1 MLVGYARVSTGE
13 QNLDLQADAL
23 KQAGCAKIFTDQMSG
38 AKAERPGLQAAFA
51 FARTGDT
58 LIVWRLDRLGR
69 SLKDLVQ
76 KVENLQQRQVG
87 FRSLHESIDTTSSVG
102 KFQFHV
108 FSALA
113 EFERDLIRDRTM
125 AGLRA
130 ARARGRLGG
139 RPRRMT
145 PEQVKMASHLM
156 QDPAIDVKEIVR
168 TLGVSRSTLYRYVG
182 PTGELRGSTGDLQN
196 APTK

>member
-1 MLVGYARVSTGE
+1 MTRLLFKPPLKSHPRCWAAFRTCLQWYQLSTHQFIPTPMLVGYARVSTGE

-23 KQAGCAKIFTDQMSG
+23 KQAGCAKIFTDQMSA
-38 AKAERPGLQAAFA
+38 AKAERPSLQVAFA
-51 FARTGDT
+51 FVRTGDT
-58 LIVWRLDRLGR
+58 LIVWRLDRLGC

-76 KVENLQQRQVG
+76 RVEDLQQRQVG

-130 ARARGRLGG
+130 ARGA
-139 RPRRMT
+139 
-145 PEQVKMASHLM
+145 
-156 QDPAIDVKEIVR
+156 
-168 TLGVSRSTLYRYVG
+168 
-182 PTGELRGSTGDLQN
+182 
-196 APTK
+196 

>member
-1 MLVGYARVSTGE
+1 ME
-13 QNLDLQADAL
+13 D
-23 KQAGCAKIFTDQMSG
+23 
-38 AKAERPGLQAAFA
+38 
-51 FARTGDT
+51 
-58 LIVWRLDRLGR
+58 
-69 SLKDLVQ
+69 
-76 KVENLQQRQVG
+76 LQQRQVG

-139 RPRRMT
+139 RPRCMT
-145 PEQVKMASHLM
+145 PEQVKMAAQLM
-156 QDPAIDVKEIVR
+156 RDPAIAVKEIVQ

-182 PTGELRGSTGDLQN
+182 PTGAVR
-196 APTK
+196 

>member
-13 QNLDLQADAL
+13 QNLDPQSDAL
-23 KQAGCAKIFTDQMSG
+23 KQAGCAKIFTDQMSS
-38 AKAERPGLQAAFA
+38 AKAERSGLQAAFA

-76 KVENLQQRQVG
+76 KVEDLQARQVG

-130 ARARGRLGG
+130 AQPSWPAGR
-139 RPRRMT
+139 T
-145 PEQVKMASHLM
+145 PAAH
-156 QDPAIDVKEIVR
+156 DA
-168 TLGVSRSTLYRYVG
+168 G
-182 PTGELRGSTGDLQN
+182 TGEDGIPPDAGPDD
-196 APTK
+196 

>member
-1 MLVGYARVSTGE
+1 M
-13 QNLDLQADAL
+13 
-23 KQAGCAKIFTDQMSG
+23 
-38 AKAERPGLQAAFA
+38 
-51 FARTGDT
+51 
-58 LIVWRLDRLGR
+58 
-69 SLKDLVQ
+69 
-76 KVENLQQRQVG
+76 
-87 FRSLHESIDTTSSVG
+87 G

-130 ARARGRLGG
+130 ARGRLGG

-156 QDPAIDVKEIVR
+156 QDPAIDIKEIVR
-168 TLGVSRSTLYRYVG
+168 TLGVSRSTLYRNVG
-182 PTGELRGSTGDLQN
+182 PNGEAR
-196 APTK
+196 

>member
-23 KQAGCAKIFTDQMSG
+23 KQAGCAKIFTDQKSG

-51 FARTGDT
+51 FVRTGDT

-76 KVENLQQRQVG
+76 KVEDLQQRQVG

-102 KFQFHV
+102 KFQFH
-108 FSALA
+108 FFLALA

-168 TLGVSRSTLYRYVG
+168 TLGISRSTLYRYVG
-182 PTGELRGSTGDLQN
+182 PNGD
-196 APTK
+196 PR

>member
-23 KQAGCAKIFTDQMSG
+23 KQAGCTKIFTDQMSG

-51 FARTGDT
+51 FVRTGDT

-76 KVENLQQRQVG
+76 KVEDLQQRQVG
-87 FRSLHESIDTTSSVG
+87 FCSLHENIDTTSSVG

-145 PEQVKMASHLM
+145 PEQVKMAAQLM

-182 PTGELRGSTGDLQN
+182 PTGDIRWPGPAKS
-196 APTK
+196 

>member
-1 MLVGYARVSTGE
+1 MLIGYARVSTGE
-13 QNLDLQADAL
+13 QNLDLQKDAL
-23 KQAGCAKIFTDQMSG
+23 KQAGCGEVYTDEMSG
-38 AKAERPGLQAAFA
+38 AKTERPGLQKALTFL
-51 FARTGDT
+51 REGDT
-58 LIVWRLDRLGR
+58 LVVWRLDRLGR

-76 KVENLQQRQVG
+76 NVEDLQKRGIG

-130 ARARGRLGG
+130 ARERGRRGG
-139 RPRRMT
+139 RRRSLT
-145 PEQVKMASHLM
+145 PEQITMASKL
-156 QDPAIDVKEIVR
+156 IKTREVSVKEI
-168 TLGVSRSTLYRYVG
+168 LNILKVSKPTLYRYVS
-182 PTGELRGSTGDLQN
+182 PTGDIRNDGKTNG
-196 APTK
+196 

>member
-1 MLVGYARVSTGE
+1 MFVGYARVSTGE

-23 KQAGCAKIFTDQMSG
+23 KQAGCEKVFTDQMSG
-38 AKAERPGLQAAFA
+38 AKAERPGLQEAFS
-51 FARTGDT
+51 FVRTGDT

-76 KVENLQQRQVG
+76 RVEELQQRQVG
-87 FRSLHESIDTTSSVG
+87 FRSLYESIDTTSSVG

-139 RPRRMT
+139 RPRRLT

-156 QDPAIDVKEIVR
+156 QDPDVSVKEICQ
-168 TLGVSRSTLYRYVG
+168 TLTISRSTLYRNVG
-182 PTGELRGSTGDLQN
+182 THREMR
-196 APTK
+196 

>member
-23 KQAGCAKIFTDQMSG
+23 KQAGCSKIFTDQMSG
-38 AKAERPGLQAAFA
+38 AKADRPGLQAAFA
-51 FARTGDT
+51 FVRTGDT

-69 SLKDLVQ
+69 SLKDLLQ
-76 KVENLQQRQVG
+76 KVEDLQQRQVG

-182 PTGELRGSTGDLQN
+182 PNGAIRWPGPAKN
-196 APTK
+196 

>member
-13 QNLDLQADAL
+13 QNLDMQIDAL
-23 KQAGCAKIFTDQMSG
+23 KQAGCGRVFTDEMSG
-38 AKAERPGLQAAFA
+38 VKAERPGLNEALTFL
-51 FARTGDT
+51 RPDDT
-58 LIVWRLDRLGR
+58 LVVWRLDRLGR
-69 SLKDLVQ
+69 SLKDLVAR
-76 KVENLQQRQVG
+76 VEELRSRGIG

-113 EFERDLIRDRTM
+113 EFERDLIRDRTL

-139 RPRRMT
+139 RPKGMT
-145 PEQVKMASHLM
+145 PAKVKMAARLM
-156 QDPAIDVKEIVR
+156 QDRSVSIQEICR
-168 TLGVSRSTLYRYVG
+168 TLGVSRTTLYRYV
-182 PTGELRGSTGDLQN
+182 
-196 APTK
+196 APDGQVRAGQ